1 MKLGV
6 VFPGQGAQRVGMG
19 VDLAQASAAARAC
32 FDEASAAL
40 GYDML
45 ALCAQGPED
54 KLALTENTQPA
65 ILCVSVAAYRVWQ
78 ERYGIEP
85 VAAAG
90 HSLGEYSALVAAGA
104 LAFAD
109 AVRLVRLRGQAM
121 QAAVPVGRGK
131 MAAVLGIE
139 APALRE
145 ACAAAAQGEVVAPAN
160 YNAPGQIVIS
170 GAAAAVERAAAL
182 AKERGAKRVLP
193 LDVSAPFHCELMRPA
208 AERLAAALAE
218 VTFASPRFTVIANVD
233 AKPYAAD
240 AAAARRRL
248 VAQVCAPVLWED
260 CVRGMAEAGVEVTL
274 ECGPGKAVSGMVKR
288 IAPALRN
295 LNVETAADVDAAAV
309 S

>member
-19 VDLAQASAAARAC
+19 VDLARASAAARAC
-32 FDEASAAL
+32 FDEASEAL

-45 ALCAQGPED
+45 ALCAEGPED
-54 KLALTENTQPA
+54 KLALTEHTQPA

-78 ERYGIEP
+78 ERYGVTP

-104 LAFAD
+104 LGFAD
-109 AVRLVRLRGQAM
+109 AVRLVRLRGRAM
-121 QAAVPVGRGK
+121 QEAVPVGRGK
-131 MAAVLGIE
+131 MAAVLGID

-170 GAAAAVERAAAL
+170 GAAAAVDRAAAL
-182 AKERGAKRVLP
+182 AKERGAKRALP
-193 LDVSAPFHCELMRPA
+193 LEVSAPFHCELMRPA
-208 AERLAAALAE
+208 AELLAAALAD
-218 VTFASPRFTVIANVD
+218 VALTAPRFTVVANVD
-233 AKPYAAD
+233 AQAYPGE
-240 AAAARRRL
+240 AAAMRRRL
-248 VAQVCAPVLWED
+248 IDQVCAPVRWED
-260 CVRGMAEAGVEVTL
+260 CVRAMAAAGVEVTL
-274 ECGPGKAVSGMVKR
+274 ECGPGKVISAMIKR
-288 IAPALRN
+288 IAPALRL
-295 LNVETAADVDAAAV
+295 LNVETADDLAAAAV